1 MRAGSVLMAGLLVSC
16 AAPAASAATATAF
29 DPVAV
34 DLADVMACKIDGR
47 HYLGFVL
54 TISDED
60 SPGSAKARGWVK
72 LPSRSLFFSS
82 YRLPKPVSAFGYTTS
97 TVAFTG
103 SAMLAVL
110 DIPDASALGVA
121 QGVTNLLEGS
131 GQFKGERM
139 VDESTSIDPESGYG
153 FKNRSALQIATSAAF
168 PGKTLIGCSYR
179 GEIRLPES

>member
-1 MRAGSVLMAGLLVSC
+1 MRAGSMFMAGMLLSC
-16 AAPAASAATATAF
+16 GVPAASAAASAAF

-72 LPSRSLFFSS
+72 LPSKSAFFST
-82 YRLPKPVSAFGYTTS
+82 YRLPEPLSAFGYTTS

-110 DIPDASALGVA
+110 DMPDASAIGAA
-121 QGVTNLLEGS
+121 QGVTNLLKGS
-131 GQFKGERM
+131 GQFKGERI
-139 VDESTSIDPESGYG
+139 VDESSSIDKETGYG
-153 FKNRSALQIATSAAF
+153 FKNRSALQVATNAAF

-179 GEIRLPES
+179 GEIQLPKS

>member
-1 MRAGSVLMAGLLVSC
+1 MLMAGMLSAC
-16 AAPAASAATATAF
+16 GAPAASAAVTMAF
-29 DPVAV
+29 DPVTV

-72 LPSRSLFFSS
+72 LPSRSAFFST

-110 DIPDASALGVA
+110 DLPDASALGTA

-131 GQFKGERM
+131 GQFKGERI
-139 VDESTSIDPESGYG
+139 VDESTSVDKETGYG
-153 FKNRSALQIATSAAF
+153 FKNRSALQIATNAAF

-179 GEIRLPES
+179 GEIRPPES